1 MSTAKDKGARPWT
14 RSAAGVLLG
23 INFPWMDGLEY
34 RPMAHVFELA
44 EGGLAWAD
52 HGWSYPMNPGHP
64 FHVERGLVL
73 PGGPPWYVELARD
86 HRRHP
91 DDDNLAVIRVM
102 AGERPDG
109 TRAGARARI
118 EEHLAV
124 RLAPDRE

>member
-64 FHVERGLVL
+64 FHVERGMRIGQLLLGSVA
-73 PGGPPWYVELARD
+73 E
-86 HRRHP
+86 
-91 DDDNLAVIRVM
+91 RV
-102 AGERPDG
+102 
-109 TRAGARARI
+109 
-118 EEHLAV
+118 V
-124 RLAPDRE
+124 RLAEIPVLVVKG